1 MEVKPGKLFRNWTL
15 GAILFAMAG
24 ILTAQ
29 AAPQIIGFGP
39 PIRYVGVHGTYSFHV
54 VAAGRGLRYHW
65 WNQEID
71 ADDGHAIPP
80 ELGFG
85 VLTPRLR
92 VTDAQ
97 DTRDYNGFYW
107 CEVTDVTGQS
117 VFTPQAQCV
126 VVAPPTF
133 TQQPASQTVAVN
145 SPASLTVAVN
155 PHGPVPVRYQ
165 WFFNSRPI
173 IGATRPTLSFVRTNV
188 RRQGTYNCRVK
199 TIGGTNYSSTAFLT
213 VTQ

>member
-1 MEVKPGKLFRNWTL
+1 MEVKPGKLFKNWTL

-24 ILTAQ
+24 ISITH
-29 AAPQIIGFGP
+29 AAPQVLGFGP
-39 PIRYVGVHGTYSFHV
+39 PIRYVGIHGTYSFHV

-65 WNQEID
+65 WTQEID
-71 ADDGHAIPP
+71 ADDGHAIPA
-80 ELGFG
+80 ELGCG

-133 TQQPASQTVAVN
+133 TQQPASQTVPMG

-155 PHGPVPVRYQ
+155 AHGPVPVKYQ

-173 IGATRPTLSFVRTNV
+173 VGATRATLSFARANV
-188 RRQGTYNCRVK
+188 
-199 TIGGTNYSSTAFLT
+199 
-213 VTQ
+213 